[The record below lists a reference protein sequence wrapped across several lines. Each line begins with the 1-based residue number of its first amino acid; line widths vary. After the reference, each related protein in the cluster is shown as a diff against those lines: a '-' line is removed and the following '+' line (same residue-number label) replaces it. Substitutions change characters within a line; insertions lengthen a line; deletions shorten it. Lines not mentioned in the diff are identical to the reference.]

1 MCNAFIF
8 RTKIWEEEEEEE
20 DCYAEV
26 RKILFRGTCVSGVIY
41 LMSEARSTQNTGL
54 SVERLQKMQRQ
65 NWKLENLPPQP
76 LEGDQL
82 CISSCLVTGSGS
94 GGKGGESTGRGWC
107 KEQLCTCAPA
117 LLSAK
122 CRSDITV
129 WSQAIP

>member
-41 LMSEARSTQNTGL
+41 LISEARSTQNTGL
-54 SVERLQKMQRQ
+54 SVERLQNMQRQ
-65 NWKLENLPPQP
+65 NWKLENLPPQS

-82 CISSCLVTGSGS
+82 CISSCLVTGSGW
-94 GGKGGESTGRGWC
+94 GVRGWRA
-107 KEQLCTCAPA
+107 LAGDGVRSSCALVP
-117 LLSAK
+117 L
-122 CRSDITV
+122 
-129 WSQAIP
+129 PF